1 MHCVC
6 PRRGRARGRTREAS
20 GGTRTG
26 DAERRR
32 GDEVRG
38 VGEGHD
44 GRESVKDRAK
54 LVCGEAINDVAA
66 FWVTLFKSAFS
77 DRARHEWLW

>member
-1 MHCVC
+1 M
-6 PRRGRARGRTREAS
+6 
-20 GGTRTG
+20 
-26 DAERRR
+26 
-32 GDEVRG
+32 
-38 VGEGHD
+38 GEGHD